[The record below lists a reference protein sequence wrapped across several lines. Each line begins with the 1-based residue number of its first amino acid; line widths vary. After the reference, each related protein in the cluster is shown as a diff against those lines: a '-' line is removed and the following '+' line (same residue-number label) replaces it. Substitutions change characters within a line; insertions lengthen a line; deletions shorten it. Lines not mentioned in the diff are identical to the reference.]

1 MVIAETQEIENPEIE
16 NHSGFSVLKY
26 FSPQKGAHNGTPFLV
41 VQDTSFDVLYSSPS
55 YLF

>member
-1 MVIAETQEIENPEIE
+1 MVIAETQEIESPEIGTIQ
-16 NHSGFSVLKY
+16 GFLFKI
-26 FSPQKGAHNGTPFLV
+26 FFPTKGAHNGTPFLV